1 MLLGTRE
8 YLGTCFHTD
17 DFYLFTQS
25 VSIHSRHFKDHEASS
40 SFLLK
45 VTTSLQLSNW
55 SFLGA
60 VELEKGQDTE
70 KLDRCL
76 LLQTAK
82 PGAGV

>member
-1 MLLGTRE
+1 M
-8 YLGTCFHTD
+8 
-17 DFYLFTQS
+17 
-25 VSIHSRHFKDHEASS
+25 SICTITSGSNLIDHEASS